1 MNGWMDRFVGL
12 LVVRYL
18 RGEWWVDVY
27 VGSWEVDWVIMYA
40 GWLIFCLVNWLFNWL
55 GGWLCGCEDV

>member
-27 VGSWEVDWVIMYA
+27 VCSWEVDWVMCWMVDFLF
-40 GWLIFCLVNWLFNWL
+40 GQLV
-55 GGWLCGCEDV
+55 V